1 MQPIDKF
8 FSLLCGSLAPV
19 VNETTEIA
27 SEEWSVIYQFALK
40 QSVVGIIFDGIRRLS
55 LRPPQYV
62 LFQWMVLAEQIRAQN
77 QLQCQECARLTTLF
91 ENEGHQTVILK
102 GLANGLMYD
111 GSLANLRQPGD
122 IDIWVSGGKDA
133 VVKTLRKLHLLNGEL
148 SSYEGQGT
156 ASQSYHHID
165 LPKDEKGIEVEVH
178 FRPSSG
184 NKNPFTNRRLQKF
197 LNDEFAKGN
206 LMVAEGFRV
215 PSIRFALVMQLSHIQ
230 RHLMSRGIG
239 LRQIVDYYFLLKQAH
254 KENTNVT
261 DYKDL
266 RTMGLGHIA
275 GAVMWVL
282 HEKLRLED
290 QYLIAPMDERRGRML
305 LDVIMEGGNFGHH
318 YDGSKVRSLTRKALD
333 KHLWRLRFLYF
344 DVPELIW
351 REVRFVGYFLKSM
364 PERMR
369 KRSLSLGKLI

>member
-1 MQPIDKF
+1 MMPSSEVF
-8 FSLLCGSLAPV
+8 LELLRYSIESSDSV
-19 VNETTEIA
+19 SFDIKDN
-27 SEEWSVIYQFALK
+27 EWSVFYQTALK
-40 QSVVGIIFDGIRRLS
+40 QSIAGIIFDGIRRLS
-55 LRPPQYV
+55 LRPPQSV

-111 GSLANLRQPGD
+111 GSLADLRQPGD
-122 IDIWVSGGKDA
+122 IDVWVSGGKDA

-197 LNDEFAKGN
+197 LNDELAKGN

-254 KENTNVT
+254 KDNTCVI

-266 RTMGLGHIA
+266 RNMGLGHIA

-290 QYLIAPMDERRGRML
+290 QYLIAPMDARRGRML
-305 LDVIMEGGNFGHH
+305 LSVIMEGGNFGHH
-318 YDGSKVRSLTRKALD
+318 YDQDTAKSLTKRAWD
-333 KHLWRLRFLYF
+333 KHLWRMKLLSF
-344 DVPELIW
+344 DAPEMIW
-351 REVRFVGYFLKSM
+351 REVRFVIYFIKSM
-364 PERMR
+364 PERIR
-369 KRSLSLGKLI
+369 RGSLSLGA